1 MDGIKFAFESYIIIK
16 EAVFTVLA
24 SFYTKFRT
32 LIGKGPQ
39 EKNEDI
45 VWMQLKTLDFQIPLY
60 LPDRQK

>member
-16 EAVFTVLA
+16 EAVFTVLP

-60 LPDRQK
+60 FPDRQK